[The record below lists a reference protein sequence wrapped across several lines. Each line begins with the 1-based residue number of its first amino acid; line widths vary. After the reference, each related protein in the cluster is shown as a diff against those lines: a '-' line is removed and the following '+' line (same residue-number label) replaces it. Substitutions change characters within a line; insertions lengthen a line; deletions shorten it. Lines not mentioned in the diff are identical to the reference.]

1 MKARIL
7 ASLVGIVIVLAVGF
21 RGLAAEQAKENT
33 ASVKIHDDC
42 ITLTGSS
49 ISQADRDKVLA
60 ILKKYNKQSYKI
72 QPYEKGKPL
81 QPIGTMDTTATQ
93 SEDEA
98 FAKTARAK
106 GLSYWSHRIHCSR
119 EISVLQAPY
128 ALPPSQRHAK
138 QAGEM
143 RYNADNVQAPSASP
157 PSQRHAKQAGE
168 MRYNADN
175 LVAKLKPVLQKYS
188 K

>member
-7 ASLVGIVIVLAVGF
+7 ASLVGIVIVVAVGF
-21 RGLAAEQAKENT
+21 RGFAAEQAKENM

-49 ISQADRDKVLA
+49 ITQADRDKVLA
-60 ILKKYNKQSYKI
+60 ILKKYNNQFYKI

-106 GLSYWSHRIHCSR
+106 GLSYWIHHIHCSR
-119 EISVLQAPY
+119 EISVLQAPSG
-128 ALPPSQRHAK
+128 LPPSQRHTP
-138 QAGEM
+138 
-143 RYNADNVQAPSASP
+143 PSALLDAQAARLSSSP
-157 PSQRHAKQAGE
+157 APAQRHTKQTGE

-175 LVAKLKPVLQKYS
+175 LIAKLKPVLQKYS